1 MNHKLAINQG
11 SIPNCVKSRM
21 DFRGIME
28 VNTES
33 LVPGLLCLA
42 YLAYCVIVKGAFWK
56 SKFNL
61 RNRHDGE
68 WVTPQEGPIFFILMV
83 LLFSGVGI
91 ALILEG
97 LNII

>member
-1 MNHKLAINQG
+1 MHAY
-11 SIPNCVKSRM
+11 RET
-21 DFRGIME
+21 ME

-61 RNRHDGE
+61 RDRHDEE

-83 LLFSGVGI
+83 LLFSGIGI
-91 ALILEG
+91 YLTIEG

>member
-1 MNHKLAINQG
+1 MNHKLAINDDQ
-11 SIPNCVKSRM
+11 IPPCVKSRM
-21 DFRGIME
+21 DFGEIME

-33 LVPGLLCLA
+33 LVPGMLCLA
-42 YLAYCVIVKGAFWK
+42 FLACCVIVKGACWK

-61 RNRHDGE
+61 RDRHDGE

-83 LLFSGVGI
+83 LLFSAIGI
-91 ALILEG
+91 YLTIEG